1 MRLSSP
7 ARRAHKGC
15 VQGVFVLIFLSS
27 FAALLLGG
35 GRQDFQHIFWQSR
48 ALPPSVLQPL
58 PNPPH
63 SVQIPL
69 YFEPNVGQSFPEVK
83 FVGRGTTGRFFL
95 TEDSVVFPAP
105 KNSAALRMRFAG
117 NRSPNPALP
126 LDKFKGRSNYFLGND
141 PSKWHTGIS
150 QFGRV
155 RYSAINPGVDLA
167 FYGTQGQLEY
177 DFEVA
182 PGADP
187 SRIDLAFEGAQN
199 LKLDSTG
206 DLILQTGAGAF
217 KLHAPHAYQRN
228 SGDQKQVASRYV
240 LRADNRVG
248 FDIGSY
254 DRSRELVID
263 PVLSFSTFLG
273 GSQDEACSAI
283 AGGGTPIPGCPS
295 VVVDAALNMYIAGS
309 TKSSDFP
316 VTGSTAVQTA
326 LKGTANVFI
335 TKLDSSG
342 GVVFS
347 TYLGGDGVD
356 YPVGLA
362 VDTSSNVVVGGTTTS
377 TNFPAQGAFQSGP
390 TSTNKHVFVSQLDPT
405 GHTLKYSTY
414 LSGSGNDIASGV
426 AVDVPGKVYVFG
438 TTTSTASATDFPTT
452 PGAFQ
457 PAPAATGVGQF
468 FLSKIDPTLTGGSSL
483 VYSTYIGGSANAFV
497 QGGQIAVDTNP
508 TTPSVY
514 LSGTTDSTNMPV
526 LNAAQ
531 GSNAGGKD
539 AWVAKFTPSN
549 VGSAQEIYLTYFGGG
564 ADDFGNAVSVD
575 SSGQAYLTGST
586 ASASLPAAAGAT
598 PFQANIGGG
607 TDAYVVKIG
616 SSIPSGKTAYP
627 INYFSYLGGSGND
640 AGMAIVAESSSQA
653 ARIVGWTQS
662 ANFPVPGFPF
672 QSGPQ
677 GGVDAFVSRIVT
689 TTATTGN
696 EGTYLGGS
704 ADDFGTSEAT
714 DAQGNVYTAG
724 ETKSGD
730 FPHTTGAL
738 SGPSDAFITRFGPT
752 VDLAVAVTAV
762 PNPVG
767 MGSVATYTYSIT
779 NNGELT
785 GGIIFTD
792 NVAGSSIPVTAG
804 ALTASPGSCSTAVN
818 GSAQCNLGTLAPG
831 ATAKV
836 TVPLTPTP
844 PTTPN
849 TAPVTL
855 INSGTV
861 SVTGSSFTKSTSA
874 NVTVNDFNIKVDPPT
889 ATVTAGQPATY
900 TVTVTPTGSGFSNSV
915 SLSAS
920 SGLPTGATATFPQG
934 SSITN
939 LSSGAQ
945 SRQLVINTTA
955 RVTTPASLFRPNGP
969 IYAALLPLSGLAM
982 IGAGAGRRKR
992 RGAALGLFMTALF
1005 SLLIFQAAC
1014 GSSSSTSRTTGTPA
1028 GTYSVTVTATSGA
1041 ARTQEITLTVN

>member
-1 MRLSSP
+1 LSSP

-15 VQGVFVLIFLSS
+15 ARGVLALIVLFS
-27 FAALLLGG
+27 FAALLFGV
-35 GRQDFQHIFWQSR
+35 GRDFRQLPWQNR
-48 ALPPSVLQPL
+48 ALSSSLLRPA
-58 PNPPH
+58 PNSPR

-69 YFEPNVGQSFPEVK
+69 YFEPNVGQSPSEVE

-95 TEDSVVFPAP
+95 TADSVVFPAP
-105 KNSAALRMRFAG
+105 KNASALRMRFAG

-126 LDKFKGRSNYFLGND
+126 LDKFKGRSNYFVGND
-141 PSKWHTGIS
+141 PSKWHTGIA

-155 RYSAINPGVDLA
+155 RYRAINPGVDLA

-187 SRIDLAFEGAQN
+187 SGIDLAFEGARD
-199 LKLDSTG
+199 LKLDAAG
-206 DLILQTGAGAF
+206 DLILQTSAGVF

-240 LRADNRVG
+240 LRADSSVG
-248 FDIGSY
+248 FEIGSY
-254 DRSRELVID
+254 DRNRELVID

-273 GSQDEACSAI
+273 GSLDERCSVL
-283 AGGGTPIPGCPS
+283 AGGGNTIPGCPS

-309 TKSSDFP
+309 TASSDFP
-316 VTGSTAVQTA
+316 GTTGFAGIA
-326 LKGTANVFI
+326 DVFV

-342 GVVFS
+342 ATVFA
-347 TYLGGDGVD
+347 TLLGGNGID
-356 YPVGLA
+356 YPTGLA
-362 VDTSSNVVVGGTTTS
+362 VDTSSNVVVGGATTS
-377 TNFPAQGAFQSGP
+377 IDFPTKNAFQSTP
-390 TSTNKHVFVSQLDPT
+390 ASTNNKHAFLAQLDPT
-405 GHTLKYSTY
+405 GVNLKYSTY
-414 LSGSGNDIASGV
+414 LSGTGNDIASGV
-426 AVDVPGKVYVFG
+426 AVDVPGKAYVFG
-438 TTTSTASATDFPTT
+438 ISNSTDFPTT

-457 PAPAATGVGQF
+457 PAPAAAGVGQF
-468 FLSKIDPTLTGGSSL
+468 FLSKIDPTLTDGSSL
-483 VYSTYIGGSANAFV
+483 VYSTYIGGTDGAFV
-497 QGGQIAVDTNP
+497 EGGQIAVDTNP
-508 TTPSVY
+508 TAPSVY
-514 LSGTTDSTNMPV
+514 LSGTTDSTTMPV

-531 GSNAGGKD
+531 GTNAGAKD
-539 AWVAKFTPSN
+539 AWLAKFTPTN
-549 VGSAQEIYLTYFGGG
+549 VGSAQEIYLSYFGGS

-575 SSGQAYLTGST
+575 ASGQAYLTGST
-586 ASASLPAAAGAT
+586 ASSGLPAAAGAT

-640 AGMAIVAESSSQA
+640 AGLAIVAESSSQA

-662 ANFPVPGFPF
+662 ANFPVPGTPF

-677 GGVDAFVSRIVT
+677 GGVDTFVSRIVT

-696 EGTYLGGS
+696 EGTYLGGGD
-704 ADDFGTSEAT
+704 DDFGTSVAT
-714 DAQGNVYTAG
+714 DGQGNVYVAG
-724 ETKSGD
+724 ETQSSN
-730 FPHTTGAL
+730 FPHT
-738 SGPSDAFITRFGPT
+738 SGSFTLPSDDFITRFGPT
-752 VDLAVAVTAV
+752 VNLAVSVTAT

-767 MGSVATYTYSIT
+767 MGNVATYTYTIT

-804 ALTASPGSCSTAVN
+804 TLTASPGSCSVAVN

-849 TAPVTL
+849 TAPATL

-861 SVTGSSFTKSTSA
+861 SVTGSSFTKSASA

-920 SGLPTGATATFPQG
+920 SGLPTGASATFPQG
-934 SSITN
+934 ASITN

-969 IYAALLPLSGLAM
+969 MYAAWLPLSGLAM
-982 IGAGAGRRKR
+982 IGAGVGRRKH
-992 RGAALGLFMTALF
+992 RGAALGLFIAALF
-1005 SLLIFQAAC
+1005 SLLVFQAAC
-1014 GSSSSTSRTTGTPA
+1014 GTSSSSSTTTGTPA

>member
-15 VQGVFVLIFLSS
+15 ARGVLALIVLFS
-27 FAALLLGG
+27 FAALLFGAG
-35 GRQDFQHIFWQSR
+35 QDFRQIPWQNR
-48 ALPPSVLQPL
+48 ALSSSILRPS
-58 PNPPH
+58 PNSPR
-63 SVQIPL
+63 SLQIPL
-69 YFEPNVGQSFPEVK
+69 YFEPNVGQSAAEVK

-95 TEDSVVFPAP
+95 TADSVVFPAP

-117 NRSPNPALP
+117 NRSSNPALP
-126 LDKFKGRSNYFLGND
+126 LDKFKGRSNYFVGND

-187 SRIDLAFEGAQN
+187 SRIDLAFEGARD
-199 LKLDSTG
+199 LKLDPAG
-206 DLILQTGAGAF
+206 DLILQTSVGAF

-228 SGDQKQVASRYV
+228 SGDQKQIASRYV
-240 LRADNRVG
+240 LRADSSVG
-248 FDIGSY
+248 FEIGPY
-254 DRSRELVID
+254 DRNRELVID

-273 GSQDEACSAI
+273 GSLDEACSVL
-283 AGGGTPIPGCPS
+283 AGAGNPIPGCPS
-295 VVVDAALNMYIAGS
+295 VAVDAALNMYIAGS
-309 TKSSDFP
+309 TASSDFP
-316 VTGSTAVQTA
+316 GATGFAGIA
-326 LKGTANVFI
+326 DVFV

-342 GVVFS
+342 APVFA
-347 TYLGGDGVD
+347 TFLGGNGID
-356 YPVGLA
+356 YPTGLA
-362 VDTSSNVVVGGTTTS
+362 VDTSSNVVVGGATTS
-377 TNFPAQGAFQSGP
+377 IDFPTKNAFQSTP
-390 TSTNKHVFVSQLDPT
+390 ASTNNKHAFLAQLDPT
-405 GHTLKYSTY
+405 GASLKYSTY
-414 LSGSGNDIASGV
+414 LSGTGNDIASGV
-426 AVDVPGKVYVFG
+426 AVDVAGKAYVFG
-438 TTTSTASATDFPTT
+438 ITNSTDFPTT

-457 PAPAATGVGQF
+457 PAPAAAGVGQF
-468 FLSKIDPTLTGGSSL
+468 FLSKIDPTLTDGSSL
-483 VYSTYIGGSANAFV
+483 VYSTYIGGTNGAFV

-514 LSGTTDSTNMPV
+514 LSGTTDSTTMPV

-531 GSNAGGKD
+531 GTNAGAKD
-539 AWVAKFTPSN
+539 AWVAKFTPTN

-575 SSGQAYLTGST
+575 TSGQAYLTGST
-586 ASASLPAAAGAT
+586 ASSGLPAAAGAT
-598 PFQANIGGG
+598 AFQANIGGG

-640 AGMAIVAESSSQA
+640 AGLAIVAESSSQA

-662 ANFPVPGFPF
+662 ANFPVPGSPF
-672 QSGPQ
+672 QSGLKGPT
-677 GGVDAFVSRIVT
+677 DAFLSRIVT
-689 TTATTGN
+689 TTTTTGN

-704 ADDFGTSEAT
+704 GDDRGTGVAI
-714 DAQGNVYTAG
+714 DAQGNTYLVG
-724 ETKSGD
+724 ETDSSD
-730 FPHTTGAL
+730 FPTLPVVGPHGAT
-738 SGPSDAFITRFGPT
+738 DAFITRFGPT
-752 VDLAVAVTAV
+752 VNLAISVTAT

-767 MGSVATYTYSIT
+767 MGNVATFTYTIT

-804 ALTASPGSCSTAVN
+804 TLAATPGSCSAAVN
-818 GSAQCNLGTLAPG
+818 GSAQCNLGTLTPG

-844 PTTPN
+844 PATPN
-849 TAPVTL
+849 TAPATL

-861 SVTGSSFTKSTSA
+861 SVTGSSFTKSASA
-874 NVTVNDFNIKVDPPT
+874 TVTVNDFNIKVDPPT

-920 SGLPTGATATFPQG
+920 SGLPTGASATFPQG
-934 SSITN
+934 ASITN

-969 IYAALLPLSGLAM
+969 IYAAWLPLSGLAM
-982 IGAGAGRRKR
+982 IGAGVGRRKR
-992 RGAALGLFMTALF
+992 RGAALGLFIAALF

-1014 GSSSSTSRTTGTPA
+1014 GTSSSTSTTTGTPA